1 MPMKLVCIWSWISS
15 CEASSREPPMPMP
28 ALQMRTSTL
37 PSLLIME
44 LTADWTEWGS
54 RTSIWRKWM
63 EGCDCGWRL
72 VP

>member
-1 MPMKLVCIWSWISS
+1 
-15 CEASSREPPMPMP
+15 MPMP

-44 LTADWTEWGS
+44 LTADWTELGS